1 MAREGPDYI
10 PRRDAEYTQWA
21 KQFAQGCQARAA
33 ELGLSPAEVAKIT
46 GEDNSWVA
54 VFLKHIQDKQTS
66 MGSKAEKDLKR
77 KTSERVFRTY
87 AQLIQIRPE
96 TTDELRALL
105 GLPIPDRIRTR
116 TSPDAIRQ
124 ISPPAI
130 VTECL
135 PGGIIL
141 VHCGPNPLNEHENA
155 LPKGVR
161 GFRLFCRIGDGEEI
175 HLGDDVRSPFPHEP
189 KTPVPV
195 VVTYRA
201 AYFDRAMRLGPLGQP
216 ARGTVIV

>member
-1 MAREGPDYI
+1 MAKIIEAQTGSAGTYGEHLRGKDAAKGLKAAK
-10 PRRDAEYTQWA
+10 DAE
-21 KQFAQGCQARAA
+21 
-33 ELGLSPAEVAKIT
+33 
-46 GEDNSWVA
+46 
-54 VFLKHIQDKQTS
+54 
-66 MGSKAEKDLKR
+66 R
-77 KTSERVFRTY
+77 KSAERVFRTY
-87 AQLIQIRPE
+87 SQIIQIRPE